1 MLHVKN
7 HQSAQMLLLQ
17 TITVF
22 DASTG
27 ARQSYFITKTKT
39 ITMCDGLTH
48 SAGGSMM
55 AQEWTWVYKF
65 PGQHGLAQVHIGLGR
80 RVNPCWPWS
89 GLTCTAAKYMLARE
103 WTHLCC
109 SWIHVGPGVDSPAL
123 QLNPWQPGNG
133 LTCPAAESMLTWEWT
148 RLPCSWIHVG
158 LGVDSPALQ
167 LNPWQ
172 PGTASPALQLNP
184 CWPGSG
190 LACPA
195 AESMLAREW
204 THLRCSWIHDNL
216 GMDSPALQLNPCWPG
231 SGLACPEAE
240 SMLACECG
248 CTADESILTRDRQ
261 QSTMRT
267 HNNASAVHS
276 LQRHKKYAAKLKT
289 QNWLTSH
296 TSLSQ

>member
-1 MLHVKN
+1 MDSPTLQAGPWWPKN
-7 HQSAQMLLLQ
+7 
-17 TITVF
+17 
-22 DASTG
+22 
-27 ARQSYFITKTKT
+27 
-39 ITMCDGLTH
+39 
-48 SAGGSMM
+48 
-55 AQEWTWVYKF
+55 
-65 PGQHGLAQVHIGLGR
+65 GLGFTNSQ
-80 RVNPCWPWS
+80 VNMDSPKS
-89 GLTCTAAKYMLARE
+89 ILA
-103 WTHLCC
+103 WADG
-109 SWIHVGPGVDSPAL
+109 WIHVGPGVDSPAL
-123 QLNPWQPGNG
+123 QLNTCWPGSG
-133 LTCPAAESMLTWEWT
+133 LTCAAAKSMLAQEWT
-148 RLPCSWIHVG
+148 HLRCNWIHDN
-158 LGVDSPALQ
+158 LGTD
-167 LNPWQ
+167 
-172 PGTASPALQLNP
+172 SPALQLNP

-261 QSTMRT
+261 QSMMRT

-276 LQRHKKYAAKLKT
+276 LQRHKNYAAKLKT